1 MAYDHIAIRFLWR
14 PQLLTR
20 VSSPP
25 GWRGFPKQCV
35 FTGIE
40 QIGKGR
46 GECIMSATRRAI
58 WRLLLGIGLALLLVC
73 SAPFGDVTAQPKGQ
87 ITQAI
92 HFTIAPTYFDPAE
105 TISITS
111 FLFLY
116 ALHDALV
123 KPMPGNPMTP
133 SLAESWSESE
143 DGLTY
148 EFKLRQGVTFHN
160 GDPLTA
166 EDVQFSFERY
176 RGQSAKLFKE
186 KVKQVEIVDPH
197 LVRFHLQEPWP
208 DFMTFYTSMS
218 ASAGWI
224 VPKKYLEQVGDDG
237 FKKHPIG
244 AGPYKF
250 VSQKQGIELILE
262 AYAGYWRKTPN
273 VHRIVMRSIPD
284 DATRLAALKTGEADI
299 AYAMMGA
306 LAEDVKR
313 DAKLTLA
320 YSAGQGVFFI
330 YFNEQWDPKSPWHD
344 LRGRQALNFAIDRQ
358 ALSEQQTLGA
368 SPPTANIVPRAFEF
382 ALPIEAY
389 PYNPQKAKQLLQ
401 EAGYPNGFDAGEIS
415 SGPPYHTLAE
425 GVANYLQAV
434 GIRIKTRPMERAA
447 LQTALREKRLTG
459 LTSSGSGTLGNAATR
474 LEPYVPSWGEFARGG
489 YPDIDALY
497 KQQAL
502 ERDRQKREV
511 LLHQIQRLMHERALY
526 APLYELVWPNGVGP
540 RVAEAGFGLIP
551 HFFYTG
557 PYEEI
562 RLRE

>member
-1 MAYDHIAIRFLWR
+1 
-14 PQLLTR
+14 
-20 VSSPP
+20 
-25 GWRGFPKQCV
+25 
-35 FTGIE
+35 
-40 QIGKGR
+40 
-46 GECIMSATRRAI
+46 MSATHQAI
-58 WRLLLGIGLALLLVC
+58 WRVLLGISLALLLVC
-73 SAPFGDVTAQPKGQ
+73 SAHLGDVTAQPKGQ

-92 HFTIAPTYFDPAE
+92 HFTIAPTYFEPAE

-133 SLAESWSESE
+133 SLAEAWSESE

-166 EDVQFSFERY
+166 EDVKFSFERY

-186 KVKQVEIVDPH
+186 KVKQVEIVNSH
-197 LVRFHLQEPWP
+197 LVRFHLHAPWP

-250 VSQKQGIELILE
+250 VSQKQGIELVLE
-262 AYAGYWRKTPN
+262 AYTGYWRKTPN

-306 LAEDVKR
+306 LAEEVKR

-320 YSAGQGVFFI
+320 YSAG
-330 YFNEQWDPKSPWHD
+330 
-344 LRGRQALNFAIDRQ
+344 
-358 ALSEQQTLGA
+358 
-368 SPPTANIVPRAFEF
+368 
-382 ALPIEAY
+382 
-389 PYNPQKAKQLLQ
+389 
-401 EAGYPNGFDAGEIS
+401 
-415 SGPPYHTLAE
+415 
-425 GVANYLQAV
+425 
-434 GIRIKTRPMERAA
+434 
-447 LQTALREKRLTG
+447 
-459 LTSSGSGTLGNAATR
+459 
-474 LEPYVPSWGEFARGG
+474 
-489 YPDIDALY
+489 
-497 KQQAL
+497 
-502 ERDRQKREV
+502 
-511 LLHQIQRLMHERALY
+511 
-526 APLYELVWPNGVGP
+526 
-540 RVAEAGFGLIP
+540 
-551 HFFYTG
+551 
-557 PYEEI
+557 
-562 RLRE
+562 

>member
-1 MAYDHIAIRFLWR
+1 MF
-14 PQLLTR
+14 
-20 VSSPP
+20 
-25 GWRGFPKQCV
+25 
-35 FTGIE
+35 
-40 QIGKGR
+40 
-46 GECIMSATRRAI
+46 ATRPTP
-58 WRLLLGIGLALLLVC
+58 WRLLCIVSLILWLVC
-73 SAPFGDVTAQPKGQ
+73 GLHITDSPAQPKGQ
-87 ITQAI
+87 MTHAI
-92 HFTIAPTYFDPAE
+92 HFTIAPTFFDPAE
-105 TISITS
+105 TIGITS

-133 SLAESWSESE
+133 SLAESWSESQ

-148 EFKLRQGVTFHN
+148 DFTLRKGVTFHN

-166 EDVQFSFERY
+166 ADVKFSFERY
-176 RGQSAKLFKE
+176 RGQSAKLFQE
-186 KVKQVEIVDPH
+186 KVKQVEIVSPSQ
-197 LVRFHLQEPWP
+197 VRFHLKEPWP
-208 DFMTFYTSMS
+208 DFMMFYTSMS
-218 ASAGWI
+218 ASASWI

-262 AYAGYWRKTPN
+262 AYEGYWRKMPH
-273 VHRIVMRSIPD
+273 VHKIVMRSVPD
-284 DATRLAALKTGEADI
+284 DATRLAMLKTGEADI
-299 AYAMMGA
+299 AYAMMGEMA
-306 LAEDVKR
+306 GEVKR
-313 DAKLTLA
+313 DSKLTLA
-320 YSAGQGVFFI
+320 YSEGQGIFFI
-330 YFNEQWDPKSPWHD
+330 YFNDQWDPKSPWHD
-344 LRGRQALNFAIDRQ
+344 LRVRQALNFAIDRKE
-358 ALSEQQTLGA
+358 LSEQQTLGA

-389 PYNPQKAKQLLQ
+389 PYNPQKAKQLLK
-401 EAGYPNGFDAGEIS
+401 EAGYPNGFDAGEIT
-415 SGPPYHTLAE
+415 SGPPYHSLAE

-434 GIRIKTRPMERAA
+434 GIRIRNLPLERAA
-447 LQTALREKRLTG
+447 LLSALREKRLPG

-489 YPDIDALY
+489 YPDIDELY
-497 KQQAL
+497 KKQST
-502 ERDRQKREV
+502 ERDRKKREA
-511 LLHQIQRLMHERALY
+511 LLHQIQRLMHERAMY